1 VLAALI
7 PVASILSGITEAV
20 TGAIGDY
27 GLYAVFLLMFV
38 DAVFPTASEVVMV
51 YAGAVAAGAFAG
63 QTVTLFGY
71 EFESGLPAYVAMAL
85 AGTIG
90 YTLGAIAGWAIGDY
104 GGRPYLERHGR
115 WLHLDEAK
123 LDRAQ
128 AWFERW
134 EDWAV
139 FLGRLT
145 PVVRSFISVPAGVFR
160 APFVRYTLLTLAG
173 SAIWCFILAGI
184 GWGLGANWETFHE
197 AFRYADYAIAVAVA
211 AGIGWLAWKLLARRR
226 TGRAE
231 TRGYTGPSESE

>member
-1 VLAALI
+1 M
-7 PVASILSGITEAV
+7 PVAAILSDISEAV

-38 DAVFPTASEVVMV
+38 DAVLPAASELVMV
-51 YAGAVAAGAFAG
+51 YGGAVAAGAFAG
-63 QTVTLFGY
+63 QSVTLFGR
-71 EFESGLPAYVAMAL
+71 ELDSGWPAYLAIAL

-90 YTLGAIAGWAIGDY
+90 YTLGAIFGWAIGDY

-115 WLHLDEAK
+115 WLHLDAAK
-123 LDRAQ
+123 LARAET
-128 AWFERW
+128 WFERW

-173 SAIWCFILAGI
+173 SAIWCFAFAGI
-184 GWGLGANWETFHE
+184 GWALGSSWEDFHH
-197 AFRYADYAIAVAVA
+197 AFRYADYVVIALVA
-211 AGIGWLAWKLLARRR
+211 AGIAWLGWKLLARRR
-226 TGRAE
+226 RRERGARQ
-231 TRGYTGPSESE
+231 GYTEPSE

>member
-1 VLAALI
+1 VL
-7 PVASILSGITEAV
+7 VASVLSGITDAV

-27 GLYAVFLLMFV
+27 GLYAVFLLMLV
-38 DAVFPTASEVVMV
+38 DALFPAASEVVMV

-63 QTVTLFGY
+63 QSVTLFGY
-71 EFESGLPAYVAMAL
+71 EFESGFPAYLAMAL

-90 YTLGAIAGWAIGDY
+90 YALGSIAGWVIGDY

-123 LDRAQ
+123 LDRAE

-160 APFVRYTLLTLAG
+160 VPLLRYTFLTLAG
-173 SAIWCFILAGI
+173 SAIWCFALAGI
-184 GWGLGANWETFHE
+184 GWALGSSWESFHD
-197 AFRYADYAIAVAVA
+197 AFRFADYLVAAVVA
-211 AGIGWLAWKLLARRR
+211 AGIAWLGWKLLSRRR
-226 TGRAE
+226 AE
-231 TRGYTGPSESE
+231 RDNSQGYTEPSE